1 MSLRTYRFLVGDYW
15 FIVASSWCS
24 FSAVASTTPAGLPG
38 WGPRS
43 APGSV
48 LRDEQPSVRVP
59 AI

>member
-15 FIVASSWCS
+15 FIAASSWCS
-24 FSAVASTTPAGLPG
+24 LSAVATAS
-38 WGPRS
+38 
-43 APGSV
+43 GSV